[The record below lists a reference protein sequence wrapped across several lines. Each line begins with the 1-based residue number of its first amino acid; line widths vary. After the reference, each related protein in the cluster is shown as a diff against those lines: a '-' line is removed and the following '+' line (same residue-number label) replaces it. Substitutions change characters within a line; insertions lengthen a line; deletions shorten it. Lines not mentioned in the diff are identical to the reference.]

1 MAARAAAPGVTLE
14 SHTPAAICAT
24 APAATAQAI
33 PVPAP
38 TPASVSTTET
48 WFFPNSPVDCPGALS
63 STTVVAQRF
72 ERGLMIGLEAA
83 DWRPFD
89 EIVILYDDENPT
101 AP

>member
-14 SHTPAAICAT
+14 SH
-24 APAATAQAI
+24 I